1 MIPYTLYTAL
11 VLASCFAFYKLLLQK
26 ETFFGLNRFML
37 IACMLLAFTLPLLP
51 VPEQFSFR
59 KAPTVRETPAYVQ
72 QAVYV
77 PPAFTADQDKNY
89 VPATESATKT
99 EGITVEKIT
108 TLLFYLYW
116 FGVVLFALNFLMQ
129 VFILLRKAYTKPVIK
144 DGKFR
149 IVEMDDDKAPCS
161 FGNNIFINPAKY
173 DYETYSQVLLHEK
186 IHIEQKHTLDLL
198 IAEIVL
204 IFQWFNPFAWQLR
217 KELENNLEFLT
228 DNSLLQHDSIEKK
241 SYQVSLLK
249 VAAPYYPLSLTTNY
263 NQSLIKKR
271 LLMMNSK
278 KSNVHTIWKY
288 FFLLPLMTAFV
299 CLLNEP
305 VAKSQA
311 PNQKQTAN
319 VKGKSEQHGIKTSG
333 SWFATIKGD
342 KINMQFRDNNDENS
356 FNSNTFS
363 VSEFS
368 TLPKDTAGTFTLTR
382 EAGTME
388 FTGKF
393 DGDKGMGNYKFTA
406 DKTYGEAMRKEG
418 INLADDRDLMVFF
431 FVNIKQSYVQMLKQ
445 NGYTKLD
452 KDDIIPLAALGI
464 DEAYIKSIKAAGFK
478 DISTEDLIPFKSL
491 GIDQAYIEDIRKA
504 GYTDISPDKII
515 SFKAQGIDGKFIK
528 DYRSSFTENKPD
540 QSAGNGSSDSKS
552 SAKSVSTSNNKNSN
566 NDNDEDGDNIVSFK
580 ALGITDEYVQSI
592 KNAGFQNISS
602 DDLISMKALGVTPE
616 YIKSFKDAGYTNV
629 SADNIISLKAQG
641 ITAASIQEYKT
652 LGVGSDMDIDDVV
665 SARATNTTPAL
676 IKEYQALGFKDL
688 SLDDIVGAKST
699 GTTPAL
705 IKEYQ
710 ALGFKDLSLEDVVG
724 AKSTGTTP
732 ALIKQYQALGFKDL
746 SLEDVIGAKSTGTT
760 PTLIKQYKAL
770 GFSKLELDD
779 IVGAVATGTTP
790 SFITSMRQKGHNLK
804 SLDDYVSLKAV
815 LN

>member
-11 VLASCFAFYKLLLQK
+11 VLASCFVFYKLLLQK

-37 IACMLLAFTLPLLP
+37 IACMALAFILPLLP
-51 VPEQFSFR
+51 VPQQFSFR
-59 KAPTVRETPAYVQ
+59 KAPVIEVRAKTQPSIIIPQTNTTEQAINNTSVAEPAV
-72 QAVYV
+72 
-77 PPAFTADQDKNY
+77 
-89 VPATESATKT
+89 TK

-108 TLLFYLYW
+108 TLLLYVYW
-116 FGVVLFALNFLMQ
+116 FGVIVFALNFLMQ

-149 IVEMDDDKAPCS
+149 IVEIDDDKAPCS

-173 DYETYSQVLLHEK
+173 DYETYTQVLLHEK

-228 DNSLLQHDSIEKK
+228 DNSLLEHDAIEKK
-241 SYQVSLLK
+241 AYQVSLLK

-271 LLMMNSK
+271 LIMMNAK

-299 CLLNEP
+299 CLLNKP
-305 VAKSQA
+305 VAIGQA
-311 PNQKQTAN
+311 ANQKQSAGTKN
-319 VKGKSEQHGIKTSG
+319 KHEHDFKTEG

-342 KINMQFRDNNDENS
+342 KINMQFRNDNDENS
-356 FNSNTFS
+356 YNGNTFLLN
-363 VSEFS
+363 EFS
-368 TLPKDTAGTFTLTR
+368 MLPKDAAGTFSLTR

-393 DGDKGMGNYKFTA
+393 DGDKGMGNYKFTPN
-406 DKTYGEAMRKEG
+406 KTYGDDMRKEG
-418 INLADDRDLMVFF
+418 IAVSTDEDMAVFF
-431 FVNIKQSYVQMLKQ
+431 FVNIKRSYVQMLKQ
-445 NGYTKLD
+445 NGYTNLD

-491 GIDQAYIEDIRKA
+491 GIDQAYIEEIRKA
-504 GYTDISPDKII
+504 GYTDVSPDKII
-515 SFKAQGIDGKFIK
+515 AFKAQGIDGKFIK
-528 DYRSSFTENKPD
+528 DYRSSFTEQKQTSTNNNN
-540 QSAGNGSSDSKS
+540 SNSKN
-552 SAKSVSTSNNKNSN
+552 STANANQHNNKNDNSSN
-566 NDNDEDGDNIVSFK
+566 NDEDDIVSFK
-580 ALGITDEYVQSI
+580 ALGITNEYTQSI
-592 KNAGFQNISS
+592 KNAGYPDISS
-602 DDLISMKALGVTPE
+602 DDLISMKALGITAD
-616 YIKSFKDAGYTNV
+616 YINGFKDAGYTNV
-629 SADNIISLKAQG
+629 AADDIIAAKAQG
-641 ITAASIQEYKT
+641 ITASSIKEYEK
-652 LGVGSDMDIDDVV
+652 LGVGEMDIDDVV
-665 SARATNTTPAL
+665 SAKATGTTPDL
-676 IKEYQALGFKDL
+676 IKEYQALGFKDV
-688 SLDDIVGAKST
+688 SLDDIIGAKSTGTTPAVIKEYQALGFKNLSLEDIIGAKST

-710 ALGFKDLSLEDVVG
+710 ALGFKNESLEDFVG

-732 ALIKQYQALGFKDL
+732 A
-746 SLEDVIGAKSTGTT
+746 V
-760 PTLIKQYKAL
+760 IKQYKAL
-770 GFSKLELDD
+770 GFTKLELDD
-779 IVGAVATGTTP
+779 IIGAVATGTTP
-790 SFITSMRQKGHNLK
+790 AFINSMKQKGHNLK

>member
-37 IACMLLAFTLPLLP
+37 IACMALAFILPLLP
-51 VPEQFSFR
+51 VPQQLSFR
-59 KAPTVRETPAYVQ
+59 KAPVVEAPDYVQ

-77 PPAFTADQDKNY
+77 PPGYTSQQENNY
-89 VPATESATKT
+89 LAAVEPAEKT
-99 EGITVEKIT
+99 QGITVEKIT
-108 TLLFYLYW
+108 TLLVYVYW
-116 FGVVLFALNFLMQ
+116 FGVILFALNFLMQ
-129 VFILLRKAYTKPVIK
+129 VFILLRKAYTRPVIK

-149 IVEMDDDKAPCS
+149 IVEIDDDKAPCS

-173 DYETYSQVLLHEK
+173 DFETYTQVLLHEK

-217 KELENNLEFLT
+217 KALENNLEFLT
-228 DNSLLQHDSIEKK
+228 DNSLLQHDAVEKK
-241 SYQVSLLK
+241 TYQVSLLK

-271 LLMMNSK
+271 LIMMNAK

-305 VAKSQA
+305 VANSQA

-319 VKGKSEQHGIKTSG
+319 IKNKNEHHDFKTTG

-342 KINMQFRDNNDENS
+342 KINMQFRNDNDENS
-356 FNSNTFS
+356 YNGNTFS
-363 VSEFS
+363 LNEFS
-368 TLPKDTAGTFTLTR
+368 SLPKDAPGTFTLTR

-393 DGDKGMGNYKFTA
+393 DGDKGMGNYKFTPN
-406 DKTYGEAMRKEG
+406 KIYGDNMRKEG
-418 INLADDRDLMVFF
+418 IEVANDEDMMVFF
-431 FVNIKQSYVQMLKQ
+431 FVNVKLSYVQMLKQ
-445 NGYTKLD
+445 NGYTNLD

-504 GYTDISPDKII
+504 GYTNISPDKII
-515 SFKAQGIDGKFIK
+515 AFKAQGIDGKFIK
-528 DYRSSFTENKPD
+528 DYRSSFAEPKQN
-540 QSAGNGSSDSKS
+540 SASNNNSSSSNSQNSSGN
-552 SAKSVSTSNNKNSN
+552 ANQHNNKNGNDN
-566 NDNDEDGDNIVSFK
+566 NDDEDDIVSFK
-580 ALGITDEYVQSI
+580 ALGITDEYTQSI
-592 KNAGFQNISS
+592 KNAGYPGISS
-602 DDLISMKALGVTPE
+602 DDLVSMKALGVTPE

-629 SADNIISLKAQG
+629 SADDIISAKAQG
-641 ITAASIQEYKT
+641 IAASSISEYKT
-652 LGVGSDMDIDDVV
+652 LGVGDMDMDDVI
-665 SARATNTTPAL
+665 SAKATGTTPAL

-688 SLDDIVGAKST
+688 SLDDIVGAKAT
-699 GTTPAL
+699 GTTPA
-705 IKEYQ
+705 IVKEYQ
-710 ALGFKDLSLEDVVG
+710 ALGFKDLSLEDIIG
-724 AKSTGTTP
+724 AKATGTTP
-732 ALIKQYQALGFKDL
+732 ALIKQYQALGFKEL
-746 SLEDVIGAKSTGTT
+746 SLENIVGAKSTGTT
-760 PTLIKQYKAL
+760 PAIIKQYKAL
-770 GFSKLELDD
+770 GFAKLD
-779 IVGAVATGTTP
+779 IEDCVGAVATGTTP
-790 SFITSMRQKGHNLK
+790 AFINSMKQKGHNLK
-804 SLDDYVSLKAV
+804 SLEDYVSLKAV